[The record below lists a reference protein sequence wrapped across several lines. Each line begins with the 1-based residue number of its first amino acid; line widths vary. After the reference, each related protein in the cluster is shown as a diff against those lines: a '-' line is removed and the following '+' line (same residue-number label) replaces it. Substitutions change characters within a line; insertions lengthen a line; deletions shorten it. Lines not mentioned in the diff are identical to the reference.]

1 MNEEQY
7 QAEEKHFDEMI
18 SVLLRTG
25 VIVSSI
31 VVLIAGI
38 FYLVQS
44 GMLKPVY
51 KPFHREPHNL
61 RSLSDIVRGVFTR
74 NPRNWMQFGLLIL
87 VATPVARVALC
98 VITFIKQRDRTY
110 IVLTLIV
117 LCVLIFG
124 FIGY

>member
-1 MNEEQY
+1 MNDAQHK
-7 QAEEKHFDEMI
+7 ADEKHFDEMI

-25 VIVSSI
+25 VIVSSV
-31 VVLIAGI
+31 VVLVGGI

-51 KPFHREPHNL
+51 KPFHREPQNL
-61 RSLSDIVRGVFTR
+61 RGLADIARGVFTW
-74 NPRNWMQFGLLIL
+74 NPRNWIQFGLLIL

-98 VITFIKQRDRTY
+98 VFTFIKQKDRTY

>member
-1 MNEEQY
+1 MNGAQHNSD
-7 QAEEKHFDEMI
+7 EKHFDEMI
-18 SVLLRTG
+18 SLVLRTG

-31 VVLIAGI
+31 VVLAGGI
-38 FYLVQS
+38 LYLVQS

-51 KPFHREPHNL
+51 HPFHGEPANL
-61 RSLSDIVRGVFTR
+61 RELRGIVRGVFTHS
-74 NPRNWMQFGLLIL
+74 PRNWMQFGLLLL

-98 VITFIKQRDRTY
+98 FITFMKEKDRAY

-124 FIGY
+124 LIGH